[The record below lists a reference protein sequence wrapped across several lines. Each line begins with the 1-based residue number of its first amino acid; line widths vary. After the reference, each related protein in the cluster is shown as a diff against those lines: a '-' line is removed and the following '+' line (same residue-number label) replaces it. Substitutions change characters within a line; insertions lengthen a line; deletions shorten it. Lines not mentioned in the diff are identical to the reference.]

1 MTGITA
7 SLKVK
12 KILILKNRK
21 DCKSLKILNKMEKI
35 SLTTQ
40 ALLDFRTELARVLL
54 LILKLEQQK
63 AQMKEI

>member
-1 MTGITA
+1 M
-7 SLKVK
+7 
-12 KILILKNRK
+12 KNRK